1 MEPKKVSA
9 ETSINGELNINSIPA
24 KRMIEK
30 PNRLK
35 SFSGVLG
42 NNKVMIALI
51 VLCAILSLMS
61 DRFLDINNLE
71 NILLQ
76 SAIMGVVA
84 VGMNYVIIT
93 AGIDLSV
100 GSVLGLSSVVIAGLA
115 SSGVPIIIVLLAGI
129 IVGVIAGGLNGF
141 FITKFNMTPFIVTL
155 GVMAAARS
163 IALVYTDAKT
173 ISIYDNAFFK
183 VLRTDSLLGIPIMII
198 IPIIVFLIGHYIL
211 HYTIFGRHVYAV
223 GNNKK
228 AAELSGI
235 NVKRIELT
243 VYAISGFLAGVAGIL
258 MTARLGS
265 GTPLAGSNLELMA
278 IAAVVIGGSSLMGG
292 RGTIFGTMV
301 GVLLI
306 NVINTGMNLM
316 NISSHY
322 QGLIMGGVIILA
334 AFIDSYGNKK

>member
-1 MEPKKVSA
+1 MEPKKV
-9 ETSINGELNINSIPA
+9 INDEIVYKSELESTKEKA
-24 KRMIEK
+24 KMVQTFTGI
-30 PNRLK
+30 LGK
-35 SFSGVLG
+35 SKVL
-42 NNKVMIALI
+42 IALI
-51 VLCAILSLMS
+51 VLCAILSMLS
-61 DRFLDINNLE
+61 DRFLNIDNLT

-76 SAIMGVVA
+76 SAIMSVVA

-100 GSVLGLSSVVIAGLA
+100 GSVLGLSSVVVAGLA
-115 SSGVPIIIVLLAGI
+115 LTGMPIIIVLLAGI
-129 IVGVIAGGLNGF
+129 LIGILAGGINGI
-141 FITKFNMTPFIVTL
+141 FITKFNMAPFIVTL
-155 GVMAAARS
+155 GVMAATRS
-163 IALVYTDAKT
+163 LALVYTDAQT

-183 VLRTDSLLGIPIMII
+183 FLRTGSTLGIPVMVI
-198 IPIIVFLIGHYIL
+198 IPIIIFLIGHYVL

-243 VYAISGFLAGVAGIL
+243 VYIIAGFLAGVAGIL

-292 RGTIFGTMV
+292 RGSIFGTMI
-301 GVLLI
+301 GVLFI

-322 QGLIMGGVIILA
+322 QGLMMGSVIILA